1 MNEPKR
7 QHYVPIMLLKH
18 FTDKSGWLYVFGR
31 EFTTTKVLKM
41 KPEKAFVEKHLHT
54 IYDMEGRK
62 DYSNERI
69 LSRIE
74 GAADPVVKK
83 MISAVRE
90 LECPQLTHD
99 EKEIWNRFFTCQW
112 FRSPDAYPPPDIEDE
127 MLEESVRDH
136 FRDNSEAIDHVLSSA
151 ELTKMIKHNAKAGMA
166 LSADRSTASDVVRRS
181 GIRFAVIKNPQR
193 SFVIGSDSLAKV
205 IPRGVASLSNPD
217 SYQWLPIA
225 HDIAVTFASIP
236 GHGELI
242 ETVDGQFVRT
252 VNKATFRQSTQIAG
266 RSPELVASLAKSG

>member
-1 MNEPKR
+1 MNDPQR

-18 FTDKSGWLYVFGR
+18 FTDEDGWLHVFGR
-31 EFTTTKVLKM
+31 RFTTNKVLRM
-41 KPEKAFVEKHLHT
+41 KPKQAFVVKHLHT
-54 IYDMEGRK
+54 VYDLEGHK

-74 GAADPVVKK
+74 GAAGPVVKK

-90 LECPQLTHD
+90 LERPQLTHE
-99 EKEIWNRFFTCQW
+99 EKEVWNRFFTCQW

-127 MLEESVRDH
+127 MFEESVRDY
-136 FRDNSEAIDHVLSSA
+136 FRDNSEAIEHVLSSDD
-151 ELTKMIKHNAKAGMA
+151 LPKMIKHNAKAGMG
-166 LSADRSTASDVVRRS
+166 LSADRSSAFEIVRRS
-181 GIRFAVIKNPQR
+181 GIRFAVIKNPRR

-205 IPRGVASLSNPD
+205 IPRGFASLSNPD

-225 HDIAVTFASIP
+225 HDIAVTFASNS
-236 GHGELI
+236 GHGESV

-252 VNKATFRQSTQIAG
+252 VNRATFSQSTQIAG
-266 RSPELVASLAKSG
+266 RSRELVASLARSG

>member
-1 MNEPKR
+1 MNEPQR

-18 FTDKSGWLYVFGR
+18 FTDKDGYLHVFGR
-31 EFTTTKVLKM
+31 QFMTNKVLRM
-41 KPEKAFVEKHLHT
+41 KPKQAFVVKNLHT
-54 IYDMEGRK
+54 TYDVEGRK
-62 DYSNERI
+62 DFSNERI

-74 GAADPVVKK
+74 GAADPVVKR
-83 MISAVRE
+83 MISAVRK
-90 LECPQLTHD
+90 LEHPQLTHE

-112 FRSPDAYPPPDIEDE
+112 FRGPDAYPPPDIEEE
-127 MLEESVRDH
+127 MFEESVRD
-136 FRDNSEAIDHVLSSA
+136 FFKDDTERIDHVLNDD

-166 LSADRSTASDVVRRS
+166 LSADRSSAFDIVRRN
-181 GIRFAVIKNPQR
+181 GIRFAVIKNPRR

-205 IPRGVASLSNPD
+205 IPRGFASLSNPD

-225 HDIAVTFASIP
+225 HDIAVTFASFP

-252 VNKATFRQSTQIAG
+252 VNEATFKQSTQIAG
-266 RSPELVASLAKSG
+266 RSRDLVASLARSR

>member
-1 MNEPKR
+1 MNEPQR
-7 QHYVPIMLLKH
+7 QHYVPIMLLKQ
-18 FTDKSGWLYVFGR
+18 FTDEEGWLHVFGR
-31 EFTTTKVLKM
+31 RFTTNKVLRM
-41 KPEKAFVEKHLHT
+41 KPKQAFVVKNLHT

-90 LECPQLTHD
+90 LERPQLTHE

-127 MLEESVRDH
+127 MFEESLRDY
-136 FRDNSEAIDHVLSSA
+136 FKDNSEAIESVLSSDD
-151 ELTKMIKHNAKAGMA
+151 LPKMIKHNAKAGMA
-166 LSADRSTASDVVRRS
+166 LSADRSSAFDIVRSS
-181 GIRFAVIKNPQR
+181 GIRFAVIKNPRR

-252 VNKATFRQSTQIAG
+252 VNRATFSQSTQIAG
-266 RSPELVASLAKSG
+266 RSRELVASLARSG

>member
-1 MNEPKR
+1 
-7 QHYVPIMLLKH
+7 
-18 FTDKSGWLYVFGR
+18 
-31 EFTTTKVLKM
+31 M
-41 KPEKAFVEKHLHT
+41 KPKQAFVVKHLHT

-62 DYSNERI
+62 DYSNERS

-74 GAADPVVKK
+74 GAADSVVKR
-83 MISAVRE
+83 MISAVRD
-90 LECPQLTHD
+90 LRCPQLTHE
-99 EKEIWNRFFTCQW
+99 EKEIWNQFFTCQW
-112 FRSPDAYPPPDIEDE
+112 FRSPDAYPPPDIENE
-127 MLEESVRDH
+127 MFEESVREY
-136 FRDNSEAIDHVLSSA
+136 FKDNSEAIEHVMSS
-151 ELTKMIKHNAKAGMA
+151 EDLPKMIKHNAKAGMA
-166 LSADRSTASDVVRRS
+166 LSADQSTASDVVRRS
-181 GIRFAVIKNPQR
+181 GVRFAVIKNPQR

-205 IPRGVASLSNPD
+205 IPRGVVSLSNPD